1 MLSEVFFKLFLKQ
14 TASPE
19 LDGSIMAYLRRVMA
33 LVSDPLFFALI
44 LSFLLFSP
52 SASLRR
58 SRSRARYTGAR
69 PYTGV
74 WYAGYC
80 TPDFHYLRVSTMRT
94 LPSITYF
101 SLSVFLVS
109 VCSYSPLI
117 VGTHAPRCVFKE
129 RRLNRSRRQGQRDS
143 LSIIV
148 SQLMG
153 EEK

>member
-1 MLSEVFFKLFLKQ
+1 MEALWLIC
-14 TASPE
+14 
-19 LDGSIMAYLRRVMA
+19 DGLWRSSRIRYSLR
-33 LVSDPLFFALI
+33 LFF
-44 LSFLLFSP
+44 LSSSSLLPLLSVAP
-52 SASLRR
+52 VPVHVTR
-58 SRSRARYTGAR
+58 AR
-69 PYTGV
+69 PYTSVG
-74 WYAGYC
+74 YTGYC
-80 TPDFHYLRVSTMRT
+80 TPGFHYLRVSTMRT

-109 VCSYSPLI
+109 VCSYSLLI

-143 LSIIV
+143 LSVTV